1 MVFKTLFLRWID
13 LEEMRKVMNQSWFHR
28 IREWLDRGVTI
39 SLPFVTL
46 TFESVAS
53 RSFLSQRE
61 AEGTALKLLKNS
73 IPMKYVDYQNVI
85 RNQVRS
91 GIFKPFL
98 IVAEGRVHLV
108 MDTLKVIE
116 VLYDFLKN
124 KIPDKLPIINWHD
137 LNLYD
142 ENQIQQIKA
151 QLISLATSII
161 PLDNLKELLTY
172 EISKREG
179 YLKINYQGIRYNRG
193 ILFPPNEET
202 EEYKLLFPDDAV
214 RTISGDVLLRG
225 LYARIV
231 GRVVNV
237 RSDVFMIRAIALAE
251 MLLFTI

>member
-1 MVFKTLFLRWID
+1 MVVKTLILRWVD
-13 LEEMRKVMNQSWFHR
+13 LEEMRKVTNQSWFHR
-28 IREWLDRGVTI
+28 IKEWLDSGVAI

-46 TFESVAS
+46 TFESGVQPE
-53 RSFLSQRE
+53 FFSQKE
-61 AEGTALKLLKNS
+61 AEDTALKLLKNS
-73 IPMKYVDYQNVI
+73 IPMKYVDYQNVV
-85 RNQVRS
+85 RNQVKS

-98 IVAEGRVHLV
+98 IVVEGKVRLV

-151 QLISLATSII
+151 RLISLATSIT
-161 PLDNLKELLTY
+161 PWDNIEKLLTY
-172 EISKREG
+172 EITKREG
-179 YLKINYQGIRYNRG
+179 YHKINYQGIRYNRG
-193 ILFPPNEET
+193 ILFPPNEEIV
-202 EEYKLLFPDDAV
+202 EHELLFPDEAV

-237 RSDVFMIRAIALAE
+237 RSDIFMIRVIALAE
-251 MLLFTI
+251 ILLFTI